1 MSGRPDNEFI
11 NEGFFT
17 SDTNDVAVVGG
28 GGGGVDVATSH
39 NTYTMRR
46 QSRFDV
52 LDFTQPA

>member
-28 GGGGVDVATSH
+28 GGGVDVATSH

-52 LDFTQPA
+52 LDFTQHA